1 MAIHKG
7 TELNNIN
14 ETWNQNERMREGNDN
29 MGTTNVEDTAG
40 TGSELDQTIK
50 EEAREYDNA
59 NKEERVLDGERAT
72 VNDNPD
78 NIETMK

>member
-7 TELNNIN
+7 TELNNVN
-14 ETWNQNERMREGNDN
+14 ETWNQNERLRENDQP
-29 MGTTNVEDTAG
+29 GTSNTTDTAG
-40 TGSELDQTIK
+40 TGSELEQTIT

-59 NKEERVLDGERAT
+59 NKDERVLDGERAT